1 MTLTNQQQQVL
12 TQIKEFM
19 KNDSS
24 VFILRGCAGTG
35 KTTMVKQIATYVS
48 TLKNEVF
55 LMAPT
60 GRAAR
65 VLQEKTGFKATTIH
79 KGIYES
85 ASIKTET
92 GKDIADLKFKYHF
105 PIKGKHKQA
114 VTIIDEASM
123 LSSRT
128 QELELFEFGTDNL
141 MDDLLTFV
149 RPNSGGKIIF
159 VGDPFQLPPVGDSV
173 SQALNADFFKAKGL
187 KVEEAELTEVLR
199 QGKDSLILKNA
210 TLIRELLKKDM
221 RNQLVF
227 EEKEAEVESLSPGTL
242 LPKYMEA
249 RKKSG
254 KNDCVV
260 ISYSNR
266 TAAMYNKEIRKEL
279 YGEENPPLKVG
290 DILMIVQN
298 NYPLNKMNGEF
309 VPVIS
314 VGEET
319 QQSAPVYIEKGG
331 VKVRQNITL
340 NFIKISITDPSEG
353 PKECYLLKDLLYN
366 EKPALSIEEEKALY
380 INFCIRH
387 KELTPNSVDFAEA
400 LKNDSFFNCLK
411 AKFGYAVTGHKCQGG
426 EWGKVFVD
434 YTGRTGLSTDCL
446 RWAYTATTRARK
458 ELYYSNLPKITP
470 FSSFRF
476 DAIQKCSKVKEE
488 YRKLGTIEKSPF
500 HDPNA
505 PDYLHAKWMC
515 IQRNLEFSP
524 FRIDHIESKPYLEI
538 YYIQTPNSIESYEIG
553 YQKSGI
559 FTKAK
564 AKNIT
569 ENSAIIGMM
578 LDDER
583 AMPLIL
589 DYHPSNELLGNV
601 YNLIRSCC
609 DDLDIQITNVVER
622 LEDYH
627 VTFYF
632 RTSNTA
638 SYIKI
643 YISGK
648 GFITYA
654 KPMSL
659 VGADD
664 KKLVM
669 LIEKIKN
676 HFI

>member
-1 MTLTNQQQQVL
+1 MKLTNQQQQVL

-35 KTTMVKQIATYVS
+35 KTTMVKQIADYVS
-48 TLKNEVF
+48 TFKEEVF

-65 VLQEKTGFKATTIH
+65 ILQEKTGFEATTIH
-79 KGIYES
+79 KRIYES
-85 ASIKTET
+85 AGIKIEKGT
-92 GKDIADLKFKYHF
+92 DIADIKFKYHF
-105 PIKGKHKQA
+105 PIKETKKQIVA
-114 VTIIDEASM
+114 IVDEASM
-123 LSSRT
+123 ISSRT
-128 QELELFEFGTDNL
+128 QKQELFEFGTDNL
-141 MDDLLTFV
+141 MDDLLTFA
-149 RPNSGGKIIF
+149 RPNFGGKIIF
-159 VGDPFQLPPVGDSV
+159 VGDPFQLPPVGDSA
-173 SQALNADFFKAKGL
+173 SQALNANFFKTKNL

-210 TLIRELLKKDM
+210 TLIRELLKKEM

-227 EEKEAEVESLSPGTL
+227 KEKEAEVESLSPENF

-254 KNDCVV
+254 RNDCVI
-260 ISYSNR
+260 ISFSNR
-266 TAAMYNKEIRKEL
+266 TTAIYNKEIRKEL
-279 YGEENPPLKVG
+279 YGEEIPPLKVG

-298 NYPLNKMNGEF
+298 NYSLNKMNGEF
-309 VPVIS
+309 VQVSS

-319 QQSAPVYIEKGG
+319 QQSAPVYVEEGG
-331 VKVRQNITL
+331 VKVRKNITL
-340 NFIKISITDPSEG
+340 NFIKISITNTPQE
-353 PKECYLLKDLLYN
+353 PLECYLLKDLLNN
-366 EKPALSIEEEKALY
+366 EKATLSIDEEKALY

-387 KELTPNSVDFAEA
+387 KNLNPKSVAFADA
-400 LKNDSFFNCLK
+400 LQKDPFYNCLK
-411 AKFGYAVTGHKCQGG
+411 AKYGYAVTGHKCQGG
-426 EWGKVFVD
+426 EWAKAFVD

-458 ELYYSNLPKITP
+458 ELYFCNLPKITP
-470 FSSFRF
+470 FSSFRI
-476 DAIQKCSKVKEE
+476 DAIQKCSKLKEE

-538 YYIQTPNSIESYEIG
+538 YYIQTPNGIESYEIG

-589 DYHPSNELLGNV
+589 DYHPSNELLENV